1 MWLSWRKEN
10 RIDADFATVV
20 GRRID
25 PTINFGEITPAIR
38 IEFALRFYIRVCSL
52 SKRLWVPDAL
62 RLGMPQSRWGTDG
75 LRGQRWPELSKQG
88 YL

>member
-1 MWLSWRKEN
+1 MQIL
-10 RIDADFATVV
+10 
-20 GRRID
+20 RRWWGAESIRQSTLAISRQ
-25 PTINFGEITPAIR
+25 PIR
-38 IEFALRFYIRVCSL
+38 IEFALRFYIRVCPL